1 MAASSS
7 TRLSVLARHLGGALP
22 TPAPAAASSGKTV
35 AIITGASSGIG
46 EATVRLNS

>member
-1 MAASSS
+1 MAASS
-7 TRLSVLARHLGGALP
+7 TRLSALARHLGGALP
-22 TPAPAAASSGKTV
+22 TPAPAASSGKTV